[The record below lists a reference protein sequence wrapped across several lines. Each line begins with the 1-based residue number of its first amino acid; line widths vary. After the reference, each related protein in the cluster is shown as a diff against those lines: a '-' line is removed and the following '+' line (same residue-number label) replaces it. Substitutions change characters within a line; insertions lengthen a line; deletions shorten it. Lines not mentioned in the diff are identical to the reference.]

1 MADVAEEMT
10 PLPPLV
16 AACDALVLKAL
27 EAVGKRLVR
36 ADRSRYRVLGAR
48 PFHEAHMLWAAS
60 PSELDKV
67 LRTAW
72 DTLPY
77 VAAVATAG
85 HGLSIARQSHVL
97 DAYVRTVVGQ
107 QRLHDAADLARVLA
121 RAAAPTAA
129 PTAAGEGGEAR

>member
-1 MADVAEEMT
+1 MAKEMT
-10 PLPPLV
+10 PPLPLV

-48 PFHEAHMLWAAS
+48 PFHEAHTLWAAS
-60 PSELDKV
+60 PAELDKV

-72 DTLPY
+72 DALPY

-85 HGLSIARQSHVL
+85 GGPRPGLSVDRLTHVL
-97 DAYVRTVVGQ
+97 DAYVRTAVGQ
-107 QRLHDAADLARVLA
+107 QRPHDAADLARVLA
-121 RAAAPTAA
+121 RAVASHTD
-129 PTAAGEGGEAR
+129 EGDDR